1 MSLSIINKQKT
12 KRARYFTYIFIV
24 AFSLLLVWAYNF
36 EIERSIRTQGQI
48 VSADKTQIV
57 QTPESGVIEEI
68 RFKEGDSVKKGDILV
83 VLEKERAKAAYTDTL
98 GKVSALRV
106 TLARLQAEVYGK
118 PLVFSK
124 DLLQYKEFISNQTDL
139 YKRRK
144 QAIDEDIATLNE
156 GLKFAN
162 QELELNKNLLKT
174 GDVGK
179 LEILKLQRQI
189 VDMKGQISAKKNKY
203 FQDAQAEMTKVQEDL
218 ATQEQ
223 TLLDKKQ
230 LLEHTTLI
238 SPMDGIVNKINF
250 TTIGAVV
257 KPGDEIIEL
266 LPTESDLIV
275 EVKIQPTDMSHL
287 VIGLKGI
294 IKLDAYDFSIYG
306 AMIGEVDYISPDALT
321 EQNKNG
327 NAIYY
332 KAKIRIKEKEFRNK
346 FANQI
351 QINPGMT
358 VTVDIKTGSRTVLEY
373 ITKPITK
380 TISESLSE
388 K

>member
-1 MSLSIINKQKT
+1 MSLSIVNKQKT
-12 KRARYFTYIFIV
+12 KKARYFTYIFIV
-24 AFSLLLVWAYNF
+24 AFSFILVWAYTF

-57 QTPESGVIEEI
+57 QSPDAGVIELI
-68 RFKEGDSVKKGDILV
+68 KFKEGDIVKKGDVLV
-83 VLEKERAKAAYTDTL
+83 ILEKERAKAAYTDTL
-98 GKVSALRV
+98 GKVSALKI
-106 TLARLQAEVYGK
+106 TLSRLKAEVYGK
-118 PLVFSK
+118 PLIFSS

-144 QAIDEDIATLNE
+144 QAIDEDISTLNE
-156 GLKFAN
+156 SLELATD
-162 QELELNKNLLKT
+162 ELEMNKKLLET

-189 VDMKGQISAKKNKY
+189 TDMKGQITAKKNKY
-203 FQDAQAEMTKVQEDL
+203 FQDAQTEMTKVQEEL
-218 ATQEQ
+218 STQEQ
-223 TLLDKKQ
+223 TLLDRKQ

-250 TTIGAVV
+250 TTVGAVV
-257 KPGDEIIEL
+257 KPGDEIVEL

-275 EVKIQPTDMSHL
+275 EVKIQPIDMSNL
-287 VIGLKGI
+287 VKGLKAI

-306 AMIGEVDYISPDALT
+306 AMIGEVDYISSDALT
-321 EQNKNG
+321 EQGKNG
-327 NAIYY
+327 NTIYY

-358 VTVDIKTGSRTVLEY
+358 VTVDIKTGSRTVFQY